1 MKLFLDQQ
9 LFEPFAHAAHSRLAA
24 IRPFEYAQTRNH
36 LNGAV
41 TLLSPYLTHGL
52 LNVPQVAENVYK
64 AHRIGVQHKFMF
76 ELAWREYF
84 QHVHDALGDGILQ
97 NLQEG
102 VLPDDAYVQVLPDDV
117 RRGATGVPVVDQAVR
132 QLYFSGYLHNHA
144 RLWLAS
150 YLVHMRK
157 VHWRVGAEW
166 MYSHLIDG
174 DIASNHLSWQWVSG
188 TGSHKPYLFNA
199 DNVAL
204 FAPELWHSPQ
214 TVIDKPMDIIDM
226 IARSRATFTQS
237 LSKFAPVEEPAL
249 FAQPPAVA
257 DLVPSGLAADKV
269 IDRDV
274 WWIHPWS
281 LSEQAPPHLPEGAM
295 RVAACWHEWTQVHPW
310 NTARWLFVARG
321 MHQVASH
328 CWFEDAAR
336 LTDIFSK
343 ARTVHVWDHRAL
355 PDWPGVHWVRHPAPR
370 LWPRQEERSPS
381 FSHWWSKVTR
391 YKQSIPQ
398 LLRNLQVP

>member
-9 LFEPFAHAAHSRLAA
+9 LFEPYAHAAHSRLLS

-52 LNVPQVAENVYK
+52 LNVPQVAQHVYK

-84 QHVHDALGDGILQ
+84 QHVHDALGDDILQ

-102 VLPDDAYVQVLPDDV
+102 VLSDDAYVQALPDDV

-174 DIASNHLSWQWVSG
+174 DLASNHLSWQWVSG

-199 DNVAL
+199 DNVA
-204 FAPELWHSPQ
+204 FNAPELWHSPQ

-226 IARSRATFTQS
+226 IAHSRATFTQS
-237 LSKFAPVEEPAL
+237 LSKFAPVEEPTL
-249 FAQPPAVA
+249 FVQPPAV
-257 DLVPSGLAADKV
+257 SGLVASGVAADKLV
-269 IDRDV
+269 GRDV
-274 WWIHPWS
+274 WWIHPWAIS
-281 LSEQAPPHLPEGAM
+281 DQTPAQLPADM
-295 RVAACWHEWTQVHPW
+295 LRIAACWQGWTEQHPW
-310 NTARWLFVARG
+310 SEARWRFVGKG
-321 MHQVASH
+321 MNDVASH
-328 CWFEDAAR
+328 CWFESDDCLAAM
-336 LTDIFSK
+336 FASAK
-343 ARTVHVWDHRAL
+343 SVHVWDHSCL
-355 PDWPGVHWVRHPAPR
+355 PDWPKINWVRHAPPR
-370 LWPRQEERSPS
+370 LWQRQTEHSPS
-381 FSHWWSKVTR
+381 FSHWWGRVNR

-398 LLRNLQVP
+398 LLRKL

>member
-1 MKLFLDQQ
+1 MKLFVEQA
-9 LFEPFAHAAHSRLAA
+9 LFEPSASAAQSRLTA
-24 IRPFEYAQTRNH
+24 IRPFEYSQSRNH
-36 LNGAV
+36 LDGAV
-41 TLLSPYLTHGL
+41 SMLSPYLTHGFL
-52 LNVPQVAENVYK
+52 TVPEVAAHVYK
-64 AHRIGVQHKFMF
+64 VHRMSVQHKFIF

-84 QHVHDALGDGILQ
+84 LHVHDALGDDIFKDLH
-97 NLQEG
+97 EG
-102 VLPDDAYVQVLPDDV
+102 VLPADAYSQSLPDDV
-117 RRGATGVPVVDQAVR
+117 RDGSTGVPVIDQAVR
-132 QLYFSGYLHNHA
+132 QLYFNGYLHNHA

-157 VHWRVGAEW
+157 VHWRVGADW
-166 MYSHLIDG
+166 MYSHLLDG
-174 DIASNHLSWQWVSG
+174 DIASNHLSWQWVAG
-188 TGSHKPYLFNA
+188 TGSRKPYLFNA
-199 DNVAL
+199 ANVAVH
-204 FAPELWHSPQ
+204 APEVWHSPN
-214 TVIDKPMDIIDM
+214 TVIDKDMEIIEM
-226 IARSRATFTQS
+226 ISHSQATFTQKTS
-237 LSKFAPVEEPAL
+237 YHVKVHEPEL
-249 FAQPPAVA
+249 LDKPPPEA
-257 DLVPSGLAADKV
+257 DLVASGLAADKL

-398 LLRNLQVP
+398 LLRNLQGP

>member
-9 LFEPFAHAAHSRLAA
+9 LFEPYAHAAHSRLAS

-52 LNVPQVAENVYK
+52 LNVPQVAQHMYK

-84 QHVHDALGDGILQ
+84 QHVHEVMGDAILLNLHEGILP
-97 NLQEG
+97 E
-102 VLPDDAYVQVLPDDV
+102 DAYVQALPDDV
-117 RRGATGVPVVDQAVR
+117 RHGATGVPVVDQAVR

-174 DIASNHLSWQWVSG
+174 DVASNHLSWQWVAG

-199 DNVAL
+199 DNVAVH
-204 FAPELWHSPQ
+204 APELWHSPN
-214 TVIDKPMDIIDM
+214 TVIDKEMDIIDM

-237 LSKFAPVEEPAL
+237 QSKHAPVEEPTL
-249 FAQPPAVA
+249 YVQPPAVA
-257 DLVPSGLAADKV
+257 DLVASGLAGDKLAG
-269 IDRDV
+269 RDV
-274 WWIHPWS
+274 WWIHPWAINDQS
-281 LSEQAPPHLPEGAM
+281 PAQLPADAL
-295 RVAACWHEWTQVHPW
+295 RIAACWQGWTEQHPW
-310 NTARWLFVARG
+310 SESRWRFVGKG
-321 MHQVASH
+321 MNEVASH
-328 CWFEDAAR
+328 CWFEPDER
-336 LTDIFSK
+336 LK
-343 ARTVHVWDHRAL
+343 ALFASAKSVHVWDHACL
-355 PDWPGVHWVRHPAPR
+355 PQWPDIPWVRHTAPR
-370 LWPRQEERSPS
+370 LWPRQTERSPS
-381 FSHWWSKVTR
+381 FSHWWGKVTR
-391 YKQSIPQ
+391 YKLSIPQ
-398 LLRNLQVP
+398 LLRNR

>member
-9 LFEPFAHAAHSRLAA
+9 LFEPYAHAAHSRLLS

-52 LNVPQVAENVYK
+52 LNVPQVAQHVYK

-84 QHVHDALGDGILQ
+84 QHVHDALGDDILQ

-174 DIASNHLSWQWVSG
+174 DLASNHLSWHWVSG

-199 DNVAL
+199 DNVA
-204 FAPELWHSPQ
+204 FNAPELWHSPQ

-226 IARSRATFTQS
+226 IAHSRATFTQS
-237 LSKFAPVEEPAL
+237 LSKFAPVEEPTL
-249 FAQPPAVA
+249 FVQPPAVA
-257 DLVPSGLAADKV
+257 GLVASGVAADKLAG
-269 IDRDV
+269 RDV
-274 WWIHPWS
+274 WWIHPWAIS
-281 LSEQAPPHLPEGAM
+281 DQTPAQLPADM
-295 RVAACWHEWTQVHPW
+295 LRIAACWQGWTEQHPW
-310 NTARWLFVARG
+310 SEARWRFVGKG
-321 MHQVASH
+321 MNDVASH
-328 CWFEDAAR
+328 CWFESDDC
-336 LTDIFSK
+336 LTAMFASAK
-343 ARTVHVWDHRAL
+343 SVHVWDHACL
-355 PDWPGVHWVRHPAPR
+355 PDWPNINWVRHAPPR
-370 LWPRQEERSPS
+370 LWQRQTERSPS
-381 FSHWWSKVTR
+381 FSHWWGRVNR

-398 LLRNLQVP
+398 LLRKL

>member
-9 LFEPFAHAAHSRLAA
+9 LFEPYAHAAHSRLVS

-52 LNVPQVAENVYK
+52 LNVPQVAQHVYK

-84 QHVHDALGDGILQ
+84 QHVHDALGDDILQ

-102 VLPDDAYVQVLPDDV
+102 VLPDDAYVLALPDDV

-174 DIASNHLSWQWVSG
+174 DLASNHLSWQWVSG

-199 DNVAL
+199 DNVA
-204 FAPELWHSPQ
+204 FNAPELWHSPQ

-226 IARSRATFTQS
+226 IAHSRATFTQS
-237 LSKFAPVEEPAL
+237 LSKFAPVEEPTL
-249 FAQPPAVA
+249 FVQPPAVA
-257 DLVPSGLAADKV
+257 GLVASGVAADKLV
-269 IDRDV
+269 GRDV
-274 WWIHPWS
+274 WWIHPWAIS
-281 LSEQAPPHLPEGAM
+281 DQTPAQLPADM
-295 RVAACWHEWTQVHPW
+295 LRIAACWQGWTEQHPW
-310 NTARWLFVARG
+310 SEARWRFVGKG
-321 MHQVASH
+321 MNDVASH
-328 CWFEDAAR
+328 CWFESDEC
-336 LTDIFSK
+336 LTAMFACAKS
-343 ARTVHVWDHRAL
+343 VHVWDHACL
-355 PDWPGVHWVRHPAPR
+355 PDWPNINWVRHAPPR
-370 LWPRQEERSPS
+370 LWQRQTEHSPS
-381 FSHWWSKVTR
+381 FSHWWGRVNR

-398 LLRNLQVP
+398 LLRKL

>member
-9 LFEPFAHAAHSRLAA
+9 LFEPYAHAAHSRLVS

-52 LNVPQVAENVYK
+52 LNVPQVAQHVYK
-64 AHRIGVQHKFMF
+64 AHRIGVQHKFIF

-84 QHVHDALGDGILQ
+84 QHVHDALGDDILQ

-102 VLPDDAYVQVLPDDV
+102 VLPDDAYVLALPDDV

-174 DIASNHLSWQWVSG
+174 DLASNHLSWQWVSG

-199 DNVAL
+199 DNVA
-204 FAPELWHSPQ
+204 FNAPELWHSPQ
-214 TVIDKPMDIIDM
+214 TVIDKPIDIIDM
-226 IARSRATFTQS
+226 IAHSRATFTQS
-237 LSKFAPVEEPAL
+237 LSKFAPVEEPTL
-249 FAQPPAVA
+249 FVQPPAVA
-257 DLVPSGLAADKV
+257 GLVASGVAADKLV
-269 IDRDV
+269 GRDV
-274 WWIHPWS
+274 WWIHPWAIS
-281 LSEQAPPHLPEGAM
+281 DQTPAQLPADM
-295 RVAACWHEWTQVHPW
+295 LRIAACWQGWTEQHPW
-310 NTARWLFVARG
+310 SEARWRFVGKG
-321 MHQVASH
+321 MNDVASH
-328 CWFEDAAR
+328 CWFESDEC
-336 LTDIFSK
+336 LTAMFACAKS
-343 ARTVHVWDHRAL
+343 VHVWDHACL
-355 PDWPGVHWVRHPAPR
+355 PDWPNINWVRHAPPR
-370 LWPRQEERSPS
+370 LWQRQTEHSPS
-381 FSHWWSKVTR
+381 FSHWWGRVNR

-398 LLRNLQVP
+398 LLRKL

>member
-9 LFEPFAHAAHSRLAA
+9 LFEPYGHAAHSRLAS

-52 LNVPQVAENVYK
+52 LTVPQVAQHVYK

-84 QHVHDALGDGILQ
+84 QHVHEVIGDDILQ
-97 NLQEG
+97 NLKEG

-117 RRGATGVPVVDQAVR
+117 RRGATGVPVIDQAVR

-204 FAPELWHSPQ
+204 YAPELN
-214 TVIDKPMDIIDM
+214 
-226 IARSRATFTQS
+226 R
-237 LSKFAPVEEPAL
+237 
-249 FAQPPAVA
+249 
-257 DLVPSGLAADKV
+257 
-269 IDRDV
+269 DR
-274 WWIHPWS
+274 
-281 LSEQAPPHLPEGAM
+281 
-295 RVAACWHEWTQVHPW
+295 
-310 NTARWLFVARG
+310 
-321 MHQVASH
+321 
-328 CWFEDAAR
+328 
-336 LTDIFSK
+336 
-343 ARTVHVWDHRAL
+343 
-355 PDWPGVHWVRHPAPR
+355 
-370 LWPRQEERSPS
+370 
-381 FSHWWSKVTR
+381 
-391 YKQSIPQ
+391 
-398 LLRNLQVP
+398 